1 MMNYRRLTAMLLVSG
16 LLTGAVAGCGSSTQT
31 TDSGSGTTAQTAAQD
46 DTFEILQTKDDG
58 TIMGDYYVG
67 SNEDTINWGRLPNRD
82 TEPVLTVESGST
94 VTFDTVSHEG
104 LLEDQGRDALEYF
117 TSQGVSEDEILTDAI
132 NITDSDIAHDF
143 LEDGPHIVTG
153 PVEVEGAEPGDVLK
167 VEVLDLQPRVPY
179 GVISNRHYKG
189 ALPDEFPENS
199 PRYDD
204 ASAEEPEKYGDVSK
218 FAPIKKVDDV
228 WCSYYEV
235 DGKEV
240 TYELDSFLGIMGV
253 ATDTEEMLSS
263 VPPTEQGGNLDI
275 NELGEGSTLYLPI
288 EVEGAMFYT
297 GDPHFAQGD
306 GEVALTALEGSLRGT
321 VRLTVLKNGSEE
333 IVGDS
338 ENFTQP
344 FGETEDYWIPIGLDE
359 DLDEAMKEACRESID
374 FLNEQLGVDRDMAY
388 AYLSAATDYEVSQVV
403 DKTKGIH
410 ALIKKTDFINLL
422 DINLTAGDTKQDVA
436 VIDRTFYTPLED
448 TVKAL
453 GGSVKWNGDTAT
465 VTLGSVEATMTK
477 NSNIY
482 YSNSAKVVQDSAL
495 VEQDGTVLIP
505 VQALNEVLNAS
516 VNWSTSDKSLN
527 GIVIAK

>member
-1 MMNYRRLTAMLLVSG
+1 MNYHRITAFMLAAG
-16 LLTGAVAGCGSSTQT
+16 IAAGALAGCGNTGK
-31 TDSGSGTTAQTAAQD
+31 TDTSAEGSGTAEEKSFQ
-46 DTFEILQTKDDG
+46 ILQTKEDG
-58 TIMGDYYVG
+58 TVMGDYYVG
-67 SNEDTINWGRLPNRD
+67 SNTNTINWGRLPNRG
-82 TEPVLTVESGST
+82 TKAVLSVESGST

-104 LLEDQGRDALEYF
+104 LLEDQGRDAKEYF
-117 TSQGVSEDEILTDAI
+117 NGFGVSDEQILTDAI
-132 NITDSDIAHDF
+132 NITNSSLKHDF

-153 PVEVEGAEPGDVLK
+153 PVEVKGAKPGDVLK

-199 PRYDD
+199 TRYDD
-204 ASAEEPEKYGDVSK
+204 ASAENPERYGDVSK

-228 WCSYYEV
+228 WCSYYES

-240 TYELDSFLGIMGV
+240 TYELGPFLGIMGV

-288 EVEGAMFYT
+288 EVEGGMFYT

-321 VRLTVLKNGSEE
+321 VRLTLLKSGSDEV
-333 IVGDS
+333 VGDS
-338 ENFTQP
+338 NRFVQP
-344 FGETEDYWIPIGLDE
+344 FGETEDYWIPVGLDE

-374 FLNEQLGVDRDMAY
+374 FLNEQLGIDRDMAY

-422 DINLTAGDTKQDVA
+422 DIGLVANGEKQNLT
-436 VIDRTFYTPLED
+436 VIDRTFYAPLES

-453 GGSVKWNGDTAT
+453 GGKYSEKDGAIT
-465 VTLGSVEATMTK
+465 VTLGSVNAQMNL

-482 YSNSAKVVQDSAL
+482 TANGGRVVLDSA
-495 VEQDGTVLIP
+495 VIEQDGTVMLP
-505 VQALNEVLNAS
+505 AEALNSVLNVA
-516 VNWSTSDKSLN
+516 VNWSTVGKSLH
-527 GIVIAK
+527 GTAVSK

>member
-1 MMNYRRLTAMLLVSG
+1 MNYRRIAAMVLVSG
-16 LLTGAVAGCGSSTQT
+16 ILSGAIAGCAETET
-31 TDSGSGTTAQTAAQD
+31 GTPATAAQQD
-46 DTFEILQTKDDG
+46 EEFQVLQSKDDG
-58 TIMGDYYVG
+58 TIVGDYYVG
-67 SNEDTINWGRLPNRD
+67 SNTDTINWGRLPNRD
-82 TEPVLTVESGST
+82 TQAILTVESGST

-104 LLEDQGRDALEYF
+104 LLEDQGRDAKEYF
-117 TSQGVSEDEILTDAI
+117 GNFGVSDDQILTDAI
-132 NITDSDIAHDF
+132 NITDSDMAHDF

-153 PVEVEGAEPGDVLK
+153 PVAIEGAEPGDVLK
-167 VEVLDLQPRVPY
+167 VEVIDLQPRVPY

-189 ALPDEFPENS
+189 ALPDEFPENTV
-199 PRYDD
+199 RLDD
-204 ASAEEPEKYGDVSK
+204 ASAEEPEKYGDVSV

-228 WCSYYEV
+228 WCSYYDV

-240 TYELDSFLGIMGV
+240 TYALDPFLGIMGV

-288 EVEGAMFYT
+288 EVEGGMFYT

-321 VRLTVLKNGSEE
+321 VRLTVIKAGSDE

-338 ENFTQP
+338 ANFVQP

-374 FLNEQLGVDRDMAY
+374 FLNEQLGVARDVAY

-410 ALIKKTDFINLL
+410 ALIKKTDFTNLVN
-422 DINLTAGDTKQDVA
+422 ISLTANGAEQGVT
-436 VIDRTFYTPLED
+436 IINRTFYTPLEN

-453 GGSVKWNGDTAT
+453 GGSVEWDGDTAT
-465 VTLGSVEATMTK
+465 VTLGSVEAQIER

-482 YSNSAKVVQDSAL
+482 YANGNKIVEDSA
-495 VEQDGTVLIP
+495 VVTDNDTAMIP
-505 VQALNEVLNAS
+505 VQALNEVLNVG
-516 VNWSTSDKSLN
+516 VNWSTVGKSLN
-527 GIVIAK
+527 GVAVAK

>member
-1 MMNYRRLTAMLLVSG
+1 MKYRRIMALMLASG
-16 LLTGAVAGCGSSTQT
+16 IVTGAVAGCGEAST
-31 TDSGSGTTAQTAAQD
+31 GSVGSAETTAQQD
-46 DTFEILQTKDDG
+46 EGFTVLQDKDDG

-67 SNEDTINWGRLPNRD
+67 SNKDTIHWGRLPNRD
-82 TEPVLTVESGST
+82 TEAILTVASGST

-104 LLEDQGRDALEYF
+104 LLEDQGRDAKAYF
-117 TSQGVSEDEILTDAI
+117 NSCGVSDDQILTDAI
-132 NITDSDIAHDF
+132 NITDSDMAHDF

-153 PVEVEGAEPGDVLK
+153 PVAIEGAEPGDVLK

-189 ALPDEFPENS
+189 ALPGEFPENTVRS
-199 PRYDD
+199 DD

-218 FAPIKKVDDV
+218 FAPIKQVDDV
-228 WCSYYEV
+228 WCSYYDV

-240 TYELDSFLGIMGV
+240 TYELDPFLGIMGV

-288 EVEGAMFYT
+288 EVEGGMFYT

-321 VRLTVLKNGSEE
+321 VRLTVLKNGSDE

-338 ENFTQP
+338 ADFVQP
-344 FGETEDYWIPIGLDE
+344 FGETEDYWIPVGLDE

-410 ALIKKTDFINLL
+410 ALIKKTDFINML
-422 DINLTAGDTKQDVA
+422 DISLEANGKKQELS
-436 VIDRTFYTPLED
+436 VIDRTFYAPLED

-453 GGSVKWNGDTAT
+453 GGSVKWDGDTAS
-465 VTLGSVEATMTK
+465 VTIGSVQAEMVLD
-477 NSNIY
+477 SNIY
-482 YSNSAKVVQDSAL
+482 HSNGDKVVQDRA
-495 VEQDGTVLIP
+495 VVKENDTVMIP
-505 VQALNEVLNAS
+505 VQALNEVLNVA
-516 VNWSTSDKSLN
+516 VTWSTQGQSLH
-527 GIVIAK
+527 GTAVSK

>member
-1 MMNYRRLTAMLLVSG
+1 MNYRRITAFMLASG
-16 LLTGAVAGCGSSTQT
+16 ILTGSLAGCGGKSTET
-31 TDSGSGTTAQTAAQD
+31 SNPAAGSGTAAQQEEA
-46 DTFEILQTKDDG
+46 FQVLQTQEDG
-58 TIMGDYYVG
+58 SIMGDYYVG
-67 SNEDTINWGRLPNRD
+67 SNEDTIHWGRLPNRD
-82 TEPVLTVESGST
+82 VEPVLSVESGST

-104 LLEDQGRDALEYF
+104 LLEDQGRNAKEYF
-117 TSQGVSEDEILTDAI
+117 NGFGVSDDQILTDAI
-132 NITDSDIAHDF
+132 NITGSDIQHDF

-153 PVEVEGAEPGDVLK
+153 PVEIEGAEPGDVLK

-189 ALPDEFPENS
+189 ALPEEFPENS

-204 ASAEEPEKYGDVSK
+204 ASAENPERYGDVSK

-240 TYELDSFLGIMGV
+240 TYELDPFLGIMGV

-288 EVEGAMFYT
+288 EVKGGMFYT

-321 VRLTVLKNGSEE
+321 VRLTLIKSGSEE
-333 IVGDS
+333 VVGDS
-338 ENFTQP
+338 ANFTQP
-344 FGETEDYWIPIGLDE
+344 FGETEDYWIPVGLDE

-422 DINLTAGDTKQDVA
+422 DIALVANGEKQELTV
-436 VIDRTFYTPLED
+436 VDRTFYAPLESA
-448 TVKAL
+448 VKAL
-453 GGSVKWNGDTAT
+453 GGKYSEKDGAIT
-465 VTLGSVEATMTK
+465 VTLGSVEAQMK
-477 NSNIY
+477 LDSNIY
-482 YSNSAKVVQDSAL
+482 TANGDRVVLDSA
-495 VEQDGTVLIP
+495 VIEQDGTVMVP
-505 VQALNEVLNAS
+505 TEALNKVLNVA
-516 VNWSTSDKSLN
+516 VNWSTVGKSLH
-527 GIVIAK
+527 GIAVSK